1 VKINGPKLTN
11 MALAK
16 GVSIEKLAEAVERTG
31 LSGDRAVSA
40 IGNWMRNSDH
50 PRCKREDIAN
60 LANALGCQ
68 MGEIVTFQSV
78 FKFHRGSPRKCKLL
92 VDLIRNKR
100 VDVAENLLTFTT
112 KRAAVDVKKAL
123 LAAREEAASASADME
138 QLYVT
143 VSMVGAG
150 PVIKRFQPKDRGR
163 AHPILKRMSHITVAL
178 EQRLPGE
185 KKKST
190 KSGKAANTPA
200 VKGERN

>member
-1 VKINGPKLTN
+1 MKINGPKLTR
-11 MALAK
+11 MAQAK
-16 GVSIEKLAEAVERTG
+16 GVSIEKLAESIERTG
-31 LSGDRAVSA
+31 LSGARSVSA
-40 IGNWMRNSDH
+40 IGNWMRGSDH
-50 PRCKREDIAN
+50 PRCKREDITN
-60 LANALGCQ
+60 LASALGCQ
-68 MGEIVTFQSV
+68 VSEIVTFQSV

-123 LAAREEAASASADME
+123 LAAREEATAANADPE
-138 QLYVT
+138 QLYVR
-143 VSMVGAG
+143 VSTVGAG
-150 PVIKRFQPKDRGR
+150 PVVKRFQPKDRGR
-163 AHPILKRMSHITVAL
+163 AHPILKRMSHITVGL

-185 KKKST
+185 GVKSS